1 MHEGQKLIYN
11 AFMDGIFDSSD
22 IHTCGREEDF
32 SEKYKDD
39 DDDDEWVPKDMPD
52 LESKESAE
60 KRRNQ
65 RG

>member
-1 MHEGQKLIYN
+1 
-11 AFMDGIFDSSD
+11 MDGIFDSSD

-39 DDDDEWVPKDMPD
+39 DDDELVPKDMPD

>member
-1 MHEGQKLIYN
+1 
-11 AFMDGIFDSSD
+11 MDGIFDSSD

-39 DDDDEWVPKDMPD
+39 DDDDDELVPKDMPD

>member
-1 MHEGQKLIYN
+1 
-11 AFMDGIFDSSD
+11 MDGIFDSSD

-39 DDDDEWVPKDMPD
+39 DDDDDDDELVPKDMPD